1 MKILLD
7 THAFI
12 WWNLTPE
19 KLSLN
24 GLNLIENQE
33 NILYLSIASVWEMQI
48 KISIN
53 KLHFDNPLSEIIT
66 YQQNINNVQ
75 ILPIELEHIWQLKNL
90 PLHHKDPFD
99 RMLIAQAMTEK
110 IPILSIDSVLNNY
123 SVNIIW

>member
-12 WWNLTPE
+12 WWSLTPE
-19 KLSLN
+19 KLSLS
-24 GLNLIENQE
+24 GLNLIENQK
-33 NILYLSIASVWEMQI
+33 NNLYLSIASVWEMQI

-53 KLHFDNPLSEIIT
+53 KLHFDNPLSDIIIH
-66 YQQNINNVQ
+66 QKNINDLQ

-99 RMLIAQAMTEK
+99 RMLIAQGITEK
-110 IPILSIDSVLNNY
+110 MPILSIDSVFENY
-123 SVNIIW
+123 SIDVIW

>member
-1 MKILLD
+1 MKVLLD
-7 THAFI
+7 THCFI

-24 GLNLIENQE
+24 SLNLIDNQE
-33 NILYLSIASVWEMQI
+33 NTLYLSIASIWEMQI
-48 KISIN
+48 KISIG

-66 YQQNINNVQ
+66 DQTNINSVQ

-99 RMLIAQAMTEK
+99 RMLISQAITEK
-110 IPILSIDSVLNNY
+110 MSILSIDSVFQNY
-123 SVNIIW
+123 AVNTIW

>member
-7 THAFI
+7 THTFV
-12 WWNLTPE
+12 WWNLTPD

-24 GLNLIENQE
+24 GLNLIDNQE
-33 NILYLSIASVWEMQI
+33 NILYLSIASIWEMQI

-53 KLHFDNPLSEIIT
+53 KLHFDNPLPEIIT
-66 YQQNINNVQ
+66 YQRNINNVQ

-90 PLHHKDPFD
+90 PLHHRDPFD

-110 IPILSIDSVLNNY
+110 IPILSIDSIFQNY
-123 SVNIIW
+123 SVNVIW

>member
-24 GLNLIENQE
+24 GLNLIEDKE
-33 NILYLSIASVWEMQI
+33 NIIYLSIASVWEMQI

-53 KLHFDNPLSEIIT
+53 KLHFDNPLSQIIT
-66 YQQNINNVQ
+66 KQRNINNIQ
-75 ILPIELEHIWQLKNL
+75 ILSIELEHIWELKNL

-99 RMLIAQAMTEK
+99 RILIAQAIIEK
-110 IPILSIDSVLNNY
+110 IPILTIDSIFHNY
-123 SVNIIW
+123 SINTIW

>member
-24 GLNLIENQE
+24 GLNLIEDKK
-33 NILYLSIASVWEMQI
+33 NIIYLSIASVWEMQI

-53 KLHFDNPLSEIIT
+53 KLHFDNPLSQIIT
-66 YQQNINNVQ
+66 KQRNINNFQ
-75 ILPIELEHIWQLKNL
+75 ILSIELEHIWELKNL

-99 RMLIAQAMTEK
+99 RILIAQAIIEK
-110 IPILSIDSVLNNY
+110 IPILTIDSIFQNY
-123 SVNIIW
+123 SINTIW

>member
-1 MKILLD
+1 MLD

-24 GLNLIENQE
+24 GLSLIEDKE
-33 NILYLSIASVWEMQI
+33 NIFYLSIASVWEMQI

-53 KLHFDNPLSEIIT
+53 KLHFDNPLSQIIT
-66 YQQNINNVQ
+66 KQRNINNLQ
-75 ILPIELEHIWQLKNL
+75 ILSIELEHIWELKNL

-99 RMLIAQAMTEK
+99 RILIAQAMIEK
-110 IPILSIDSVLNNY
+110 IPILTIDSIFHNY
-123 SVNIIW
+123 SINTIW

>member
-24 GLNLIENQE
+24 GLNLIEDKE
-33 NILYLSIASVWEMQI
+33 NIIYLSIASVWEMQI

-53 KLHFDNPLSEIIT
+53 KLHFDNPLSQIIT
-66 YQQNINNVQ
+66 KQRNINNLQ
-75 ILPIELEHIWQLKNL
+75 ILSIELEHIWELKNL

-99 RMLIAQAMTEK
+99 RILIAQAMIEK
-110 IPILSIDSVLNNY
+110 IPILTIDSIFHNY
-123 SVNIIW
+123 SINTIW

>member
-24 GLNLIENQE
+24 GLSLIEDKE
-33 NILYLSIASVWEMQI
+33 NIFYLNIASVWEMQI

-53 KLHFDNPLSEIIT
+53 KLHFDNPLSQIIT
-66 YQQNINNVQ
+66 KQRNINNFQ
-75 ILPIELEHIWQLKNL
+75 ILSIELEHIWELKNL

-99 RMLIAQAMTEK
+99 RILIAQAIIEK
-110 IPILSIDSVLNNY
+110 IPILTIDSIFHNY
-123 SVNIIW
+123 SINTIW

>member
-1 MKILLD
+1 MLD

-24 GLNLIENQE
+24 GLSLIEDKE
-33 NILYLSIASVWEMQI
+33 NIFYLSIASVWEMQI

-53 KLHFDNPLSEIIT
+53 KLHFDNPLSQIIT
-66 YQQNINNVQ
+66 KQRNINNLQ
-75 ILPIELEHIWQLKNL
+75 ILSIELEHIWELKNL

-99 RMLIAQAMTEK
+99 RILIAQAIIEK
-110 IPILSIDSVLNNY
+110 IPILTIDSIFQNY
-123 SVNIIW
+123 SINTIW

>member
-12 WWNLTPE
+12 WWTLTPD

-33 NILYLSIASVWEMQI
+33 NILYLSIASIWEMQI

-53 KLHFDNPLSEIIT
+53 KLHFDNPLLEIIT
-66 YQQNINNVQ
+66 YQQNINNIQ
-75 ILPIELEHIWQLKNL
+75 IFPIELEHIWQLKNL
-90 PLHHKDPFD
+90 PLHHRDPFD

-110 IPILSIDSVLNNY
+110 MPILSIDSIFQNY
-123 SVNIIW
+123 SVNTIW

>member
-7 THAFI
+7 THAFV

-24 GLNLIENQE
+24 GLNLIDNQE
-33 NILYLSIASVWEMQI
+33 NILYLSIASIWEMQI

-53 KLHFDNPLSEIIT
+53 KLHFDNPLPEIIT
-66 YQQNINNVQ
+66 YQRNINNVQ
-75 ILPIELEHIWQLKNL
+75 ILPIELENIWQLKNL
-90 PLHHKDPFD
+90 PLHHRDPFD

-110 IPILSIDSVLNNY
+110 IPILSIDSIFQNY
-123 SVNIIW
+123 SVNVIW

>member
-24 GLNLIENQE
+24 GLSLIEDKE
-33 NILYLSIASVWEMQI
+33 NIFYLNIASVWEMQI

-53 KLHFDNPLSEIIT
+53 KLHFDNPLSQIIT
-66 YQQNINNVQ
+66 KQRNINNFGSSTMVMMD
-75 ILPIELEHIWQLKNL
+75 N
-90 PLHHKDPFD
+90 
-99 RMLIAQAMTEK
+99 
-110 IPILSIDSVLNNY
+110 
-123 SVNIIW
+123 

>member
-24 GLNLIENQE
+24 GLNLIEDKE
-33 NILYLSIASVWEMQI
+33 NIIYLSIASVWEMQI

-53 KLHFDNPLSEIIT
+53 KLHFDNPLSQIIT
-66 YQQNINNVQ
+66 KQRNINNLQ
-75 ILPIELEHIWQLKNL
+75 ILSIELEHI
-90 PLHHKDPFD
+90 
-99 RMLIAQAMTEK
+99 
-110 IPILSIDSVLNNY
+110 
-123 SVNIIW
+123 